1 MKHLDQDPSLQRLLR
16 QFPTLSF
23 QEMEDI
29 FLVVIIW
36 LSRFV
41 TSFSMFFYL
50 CFYLQYTNTFG
61 QTQNS
66 NWMLLHQKSLHDVI
80 LISIFNYLQLL
91 QWGKNSWCISSM
103 WHRVLYKIWIYS
115 QANPTRLWTV
125 LVFELCLV
133 TSRSAPMRLLI
144 IFLLHTQLWDLNMD
158 SGPVS
163 TFQVHE
169 HLRPKVKFP
178 RSND

>member
-16 QFPTLSF
+16 QFLTLSF

-80 LISIFNYLQLL
+80 LISIFNYLQVATASMREKQLVYL
-91 QWGKNSWCISSM
+91 FYVASSTCIKFES
-103 WHRVLYKIWIYS
+103 
-115 QANPTRLWTV
+115 TV
-125 LVFELCLV
+125 KQTQRDYELFW
-133 TSRSAPMRLLI
+133 
-144 IFLLHTQLWDLNMD
+144 FLNYA
-158 SGPVS
+158 
-163 TFQVHE
+163 
-169 HLRPKVKFP
+169 
-178 RSND
+178 